1 MVVKRFWEIQNWIII
16 NAFDLYDENIIIPS
30 HASKIFLNDKR
41 IEHWSLFKKQF
52 CSVRKVAYISRFYLI
67 RVMLVKNVIY
77 HSTKAI
83 LIKHQSLGLGN
94 EPCIMNFHEEKY
106 FIDIKWNTNKK
117 ILQFMD
123 MLKLATYPNEKEQI
137 KDSTKPV
144 SFGLYRIVSDIKVD
158 DTTSGYHSNSEKVL
172 WYIFLMIW

>member
-1 MVVKRFWEIQNWIII
+1 MMN
-16 NAFDLYDENIIIPS
+16 S

-52 CSVRKVAYISRFYLI
+52 CSERKVAYISRFYLI
-67 RVMLVKNVIY
+67 RDMLVKNVIY

-123 MLKLATYPNEKEQI
+123 MLKLATYPNQKEQI

-144 SFGLYRIVSDIKVD
+144 SFGYRIVSDIKVD
-158 DTTSGYHSNSEKVL
+158 DTTSGYHSQFGKSSMIHFLDDMVEIENKMRFYLHEKTYYL
-172 WYIFLMIW
+172 T